1 MDQSLGG
8 GWNGVLELANREDHL
23 TDQVV
28 ASLVTM
34 LKKLF
39 YSSLMLRQAKLDRF
53 TRAIFFKVV

>member
-8 GWNGVLELANREDHL
+8 GWNGVLELANGEDHL
-23 TDQVV
+23 TDQIM

-39 YSSLMLRQAKLDRF
+39 LFVTDAAPS
-53 TRAIFFKVV
+53 